1 MDITSEDSRDCAE
14 TTVRPQSKGMPI
26 KTTRANSS
34 QVPAGILAL
43 DVSTMHRLLGP
54 HEESGRAVAK
64 INNAL
69 ERVTNGGVKRSG
81 QDCQLCFG
89 KTSKCSKY

>member
-1 MDITSEDSRDCAE
+1 MDITSEDSRDCAK
-14 TTVRPQSKGMPI
+14 TTVRPQSEGMPI
-26 KTTRANSS
+26 KTTRANTS
-34 QVPAGILAL
+34 QVHAGIAL
-43 DVSTMHRLLGP
+43 DVDTMHRFLGP
-54 HEESGRAVAK
+54 HEESGRVVTK